1 MDASKNLPAPMFTTM
16 SLSSVDFD
24 IRTDA
29 VFQDRIKPF
38 IEKELRELA
47 LFDQDREIWAK
58 ENLSPDYVMTYRFA
72 DHAKRVADDMHRTAL
87 HLGWGEAAAEAL
99 YWAMLPHDI
108 GKRFLPVD
116 IWDRMD
122 KPNEAL
128 KTLRRSH
135 VERGYEYVLNLPP
148 PLYTPNDELNA
159 MWNRML
165 GYKKIIFPIFDGY
178 KLLHPRDWLPYRY
191 AIKKH
196 PFMRLM
202 RDIMLN
208 HHEQMDGKGHRG
220 VKGADLSPPV
230 RLACI
235 VESFDGYATARPHFG
250 DRDISIEGVLNRMR
264 TEKGADVFDMD
275 LFEVFAETKSKGY
288 KG

>member
-1 MDASKNLPAPMFTTM
+1 M

-38 IEKELRELA
+38 IEKELRDLA
-47 LFDQDREIWAK
+47 LFDQDREAWAK
-58 ENLSPDYVMTYRFA
+58 ENLPPDYVMTYRFA
-72 DHAKRVADDMHRTAL
+72 DHAKRVAEDMRRTAL

-108 GKRFLPVD
+108 GKRFLPVEL
-116 IWDRMD
+116 WDRMD
-122 KPNEAL
+122 KPDEAL
-128 KTLRRSH
+128 KALRRSH
-135 VERGYEYVLNLPP
+135 VERGAEYVLSLPP
-148 PLYTPNDELNA
+148 PLYDSNDEVKRILN
-159 MWNRML
+159 WKFLPEFILSTIFNYFPLPFPWRKSERM
-165 GYKKIIFPIFDGY
+165 YE
-178 KLLHPRDWLPYRY
+178 HE
-191 AIKKH
+191 IKNH
-196 PFMRLM
+196 PFLTLM
-202 RDIMLN
+202 LDIMLN

-264 TEKGADVFDMD
+264 TEKGADVFDME
-275 LFEVFAETKSKGY
+275 LFEAFAEVKTKS
-288 KG
+288 